1 MAQQQMEQQMEQQQ
15 MTQQQMEQQQM
26 AQRAEGHLVGGDG
39 ARLGLVQQIARF
51 LLMWTVVQQQ

>member
-1 MAQQQMEQQMEQQQ
+1 MEQQQMAQQQME
-15 MTQQQMEQQQM
+15 QQMEQQQM